1 MSESIE
7 GGPNH
12 KNLKRIG
19 ESMISIGIGVS
30 KRKSIVAMMNV
41 MGEILQWPFEVEHS
55 QNGVKELLDLI
66 KDYRKNQVRFIMEVT
81 GIYHVGLLNELQKQ
95 GYFVYVANP
104 LLVETFSIRNWE
116 IVAITRTF

>member
-41 MGEILQWPFEVEHS
+41 MGEILQ
-55 QNGVKELLDLI
+55 
-66 KDYRKNQVRFIMEVT
+66 
-81 GIYHVGLLNELQKQ
+81 
-95 GYFVYVANP
+95 
-104 LLVETFSIRNWE
+104 
-116 IVAITRTF
+116 